1 MSRDEPI
8 FTESAARVAP
18 RDQTSPRIKGAIDMA
33 DDFALGLG
41 DEVDLADLGASLG
54 LFGAAST
61 DTDWGSLD
69 LCTER
74 HAVHRVEPTATG
86 EQEYIISNL
95 KKFDVTLLLIDRLT
109 NLPATQ
115 QSLKLRATLVYENS
129 QPVRAAP
136 DEKLLEGDVEKVL
149 NGPGSRMDGR
159 CVMQLKLGPRALSQQ
174 HDRQR
179 FRIKIAPADPQLA
192 TAYPTLTQLTEPVKS
207 VTKLVRDVSGRE
219 PFFSLFAAAVC

>member
-1 MSRDEPI
+1 MCI
-8 FTESAARVAP
+8 GTAARTAHSA
-18 RDQTSPRIKGAIDMA
+18 R
-33 DDFALGLG
+33 ALGGAAAQRVLSG
-41 DEVDLADLGASLG
+41 RMEALQAEIERKRKAKAEAAASL
-54 LFGAAST
+54 
-61 DTDWGSLD
+61 
-69 LCTER
+69 
-74 HAVHRVEPTATG
+74 TATG
-86 EQEYIISNL
+86 SSAGGGARKWV
-95 KKFDVTLLLIDRLT
+95 KK
-109 NLPATQ
+109 
-115 QSLKLRATLVYENS
+115 
-129 QPVRAAP
+129 
-136 DEKLLEGDVEKVL
+136 GDVEKVL